1 VNVKQEHQMS
11 DEMIARL
18 LARQKAD
25 KVELDALKTKR
36 ASITEAM
43 KAELREE
50 MEEAEDQ
57 EFRGLTDEIKA
68 KQVEIEERDNRI
80 QELSAEAEREKRSDL
95 AMRRV
100 QQVETSIRVNER
112 RTYERTGR
120 NSYLRDLATS
130 QIQGDE
136 EARQRLI
143 RHSQDVMQE
152 PEYQEFR
159 DLTRVDGAG
168 GYFVPP
174 AWLMDQAIELARA
187 GRPTANLFNTQPLS
201 WHGLASRAS
210 WTATAI
216 QAIDPVQETDL
227 TDNALT
233 FPVRTIAGQQDIALQ
248 LLEQSP
254 INFDQLVFR
263 DLIADFN
270 TKLNVQVL
278 NGAGTSGT
286 MKGIF
291 NATGATSIVYTS
303 ATPTV
308 GGLYSK
314 LAQAIQSV
322 QQARFMDPNVWI
334 MHPRRWAWFLAAVDT
349 AGRPLVVP
357 NQQGP
362 TNSIGTQDTPP
373 GMQRVVGTLMGLPV
387 ITDPSIPTN
396 FGTNEDRILLVR
408 SADIVLYESPVRT
421 RVLPEVL
428 SGNLTVRLQVYG
440 YAAFTA
446 ERYAAGIGIVSGTG
460 LIAPTF

>member
-1 VNVKQEHQMS
+1 
-11 DEMIARL
+11 
-18 LARQKAD
+18 
-25 KVELDALKTKR
+25 
-36 ASITEAM
+36 
-43 KAELREE
+43 
-50 MEEAEDQ
+50 
-57 EFRGLTDEIKA
+57 
-68 KQVEIEERDNRI
+68 
-80 QELSAEAEREKRSDL
+80 
-95 AMRRV
+95 
-100 QQVETSIRVNER
+100 
-112 RTYERTGR
+112 
-120 NSYLRDLATS
+120 
-130 QIQGDE
+130 
-136 EARQRLI
+136 
-143 RHSQDVMQE
+143 
-152 PEYQEFR
+152 
-159 DLTRVDGAG
+159 
-168 GYFVPP
+168 
-174 AWLMDQAIELARA
+174 MDQAIELARA
-187 GRPTANLFNTQPLS
+187 GRPTANLFNTQPLPAGTDS
-201 WHGLASRAS
+201 ISIPRIATG
-210 WTATAI
+210 TATAV
-216 QAIDPVQETDL
+216 QPNDNDPDL

-254 INFDQLVFR
+254 INFDELVFR

-291 NATGATSIVYTS
+291 NATGATSVVYTD

-308 GGLYSK
+308 GELYSK
-314 LAQAIQSV
+314 LAGAIQTV
-322 QQARFMDPNVWI
+322 QSARFLDPTVWV

-362 TNSIGTQDTPP
+362 TNAIGTQNGV
-373 GMQRVVGTLMGLPV
+373 GMQRVVGTLLGLPV
-387 ITDPSIPTN
+387 VTDPSIPTN
-396 FGTNEDRILLVR
+396 FGTNEDRILLLR
-408 SADIVLYESPVRT
+408 ADDIVLYESPVRT

>member
-168 GYFVPP
+168 GFVK
-174 AWLMDQAIELARA
+174 
-187 GRPTANLFNTQPLS
+187 
-201 WHGLASRAS
+201 
-210 WTATAI
+210 
-216 QAIDPVQETDL
+216 V
-227 TDNALT
+227 
-233 FPVRTIAGQQDIALQ
+233 
-248 LLEQSP
+248 
-254 INFDQLVFR
+254 
-263 DLIADFN
+263 
-270 TKLNVQVL
+270 
-278 NGAGTSGT
+278 
-286 MKGIF
+286 
-291 NATGATSIVYTS
+291 
-303 ATPTV
+303 
-308 GGLYSK
+308 
-314 LAQAIQSV
+314 
-322 QQARFMDPNVWI
+322 
-334 MHPRRWAWFLAAVDT
+334 AA
-349 AGRPLVVP
+349 A
-357 NQQGP
+357 
-362 TNSIGTQDTPP
+362 
-373 GMQRVVGTLMGLPV
+373 
-387 ITDPSIPTN
+387 
-396 FGTNEDRILLVR
+396 
-408 SADIVLYESPVRT
+408 
-421 RVLPEVL
+421 
-428 SGNLTVRLQVYG
+428 
-440 YAAFTA
+440 
-446 ERYAAGIGIVSGTG
+446 
-460 LIAPTF
+460 